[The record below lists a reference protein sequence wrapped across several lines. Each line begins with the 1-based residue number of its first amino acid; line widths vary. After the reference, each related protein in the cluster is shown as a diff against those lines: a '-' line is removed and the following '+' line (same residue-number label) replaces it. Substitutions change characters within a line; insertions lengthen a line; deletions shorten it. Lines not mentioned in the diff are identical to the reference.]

1 MKNTYVVNDDILEPL
16 IEASE
21 IHIYL
26 LKIIGENEIL
36 FLDYINSCLDIH
48 LSYDLSPLSFTLLAH
63 HFHVP

>member
-36 FLDYINSCLDIH
+36 FLDYINSYL
-48 LSYDLSPLSFTLLAH
+48 
-63 HFHVP
+63 